1 MIASIRQIVSLIETT
16 DGKEVT
22 VDSIKPT
29 ASSIERTNGNVV
41 MRSIGAIVVLTKV
54 NASKGVIVDSTV
66 TKDLAFAMRDSI
78 EVKNSKELND
88 LIEAIASIEVND
100 LLIVTRD
107 GKEAMTA
114 VNWRKMKGHLISIHG
129 NLALIGHIFLK
140 KTVRM

>member
-29 ASSIERTNGNVV
+29 ASSTERTNGNVV
-41 MRSIGAIVVLTKV
+41 MRSIGAIVALTKV

>member
-29 ASSIERTNGNVV
+29 ASSIERTNGSVA
-41 MRSIGAIVVLTKV
+41 MRSIEAIVVSIKV

-66 TKDLAFAMRDSI
+66 AKDLAFAMRDSI

-114 VNWRKMKGHLISIHG
+114 VNWRKMKGHLIFIHG